1 MPEENKY
8 TLDDLVNYSA
18 TQKPIEFNDAFGAL
32 MVDRLN
38 AAIDTKRQEIARTMF
53 VSGDPEDEDEDV
65 EDEVEDDSDWEE
77 TESEDES
84 FEGEEEE

>member
-8 TLDDLVNYSA
+8 TLDDLVQYSA
-18 TQKPIEFNDAFGAL
+18 TQKPIEFGDTFGSL

-38 AAIDTKRQEIARTMF
+38 TAIDIKRQEIAQTMF
-53 VSGDPEDEDEDV
+53 VKNDADPEDEDDV
-65 EDEVEDDSDWEE
+65 EDEDDGDWEE

-84 FEGEEEE
+84 FEGEE

>member
-8 TLDDLVNYSA
+8 TLDDLINYSA

-38 AAIDTKRQEIARTMF
+38 AAIDTKRQEIAQTMF
-53 VSGDPEDEDEDV
+53 VNGDPEDDV
-65 EDEVEDDSDWEE
+65 EDEDDWEE